1 MKRSLILTIIILMC
15 LMTPQLS
22 YAESFSFNDGCITID
37 LPDDLAVYTKGTDA
51 SDIAGISDI
60 PDNYEL
66 LVSSDALDYYW
77 YFYYMNGTS
86 SIDFNSMSDE
96 QILQL
101 IDSDSSDIDTDDI
114 KAEVYN
120 NGSKYLMIDS
130 HNKDTNE
137 YIHYYVTGSG
147 NSIYYFIAPSRGANL
162 TDPQKADFRSAIDST
177 TITLKEAPSELE
189 ERRAALIRVM
199 KRFGMAFG
207 GLAIFVIVKL
217 IVEKIMDKVKGR
229 S

>member
-15 LMTPQLS
+15 LMAPQFS

-37 LPDDLAVYTKGTDA
+37 LPDDLTVYTKGTDA

-101 IDSDSSDIDTDDI
+101 IESDSSDIETDDI

-147 NSIYYFIAPSRGANL
+147 NSIYYFIAPSKETDL
-162 TDPQKADFRSAIDST
+162 TDTQKADFRSAIDSI
-177 TITLKEAPSELE
+177 TITIKEAPSELE
-189 ERRAALIRVM
+189 ERRAALIRVL
-199 KRFGMAFG
+199 KRFGS
-207 GLAIFVIVKL
+207 GLRL
-217 IVEKIMDKVKGR
+217 RYTSLQQPGR
-229 S
+229 DDQECTLN